1 MPDQRPDQRAD
12 HVATVEIDISASPA
26 QVWSALTDPEQIK
39 KFMFGT
45 DVQTDWQ
52 QGSSIVWKGVYEG
65 KEYEDKGQILE
76 IDQGRLLKVTHFS
89 PLSGQPDV
97 PENYHTLVYALED
110 RGSTTHLTLS
120 QDNNAS
126 EEEAEH
132 SRGMWAMLLD
142 GIKEVVERG

>member
-1 MPDQRPDQRAD
+1 MPQQRAD
-12 HVATVEIDISASPA
+12 YVATAETDINASPA

-65 KEYEDKGQILE
+65 KEYEDKGEILE
-76 IDQGRLLKVTHFS
+76 IEQGRRLKVTHFS

-97 PENYHTLVYALED
+97 PENYHTLVYELQE

-132 SRGMWAMLLD
+132 SRSMWAMLLA
-142 GIKEVVERG
+142 GVKKAVEGG

>member
-1 MPDQRPDQRAD
+1 MPQQRAD
-12 HVATVEIDISASPA
+12 YVATAETDINASPA

-65 KEYEDKGQILE
+65 KEYEDKGEILE
-76 IDQGRLLKVTHFS
+76 IEQGRRLKVTHFS

-97 PENYHTLVYALED
+97 PENYHTLVYELQE

-126 EEEAEH
+126 EEAAEH
-132 SRGMWAMLLD
+132 SRGMWAMLLA
-142 GIKEVVERG
+142 GVKKAVEGG